1 MYRYSVFLVQ
11 LFLIVTFFS
20 FGQTIKIKAFLAE
33 KQFFSPVE
41 GEFIEFQFQFS
52 GYTFKYEPFENGLR
66 GKLALSFEVSN
77 ADSIVHKDYYAL
89 YTPVMRDSI
98 IDDFFEIK
106 RLPLSSGDYKLK
118 IKIEDLLDET
128 RFVEAVKNFKVYDF
142 TNEIVISDIQVNE
155 NVLKSEDP
163 SNIFYK
169 SGALMYPKLT
179 TFFPQ
184 EEIKMPVYF
193 EIYQL
198 DKHQDSAYILNQ
210 KVINTDT
217 GKEVPSFTSR
227 SRVKS
232 AQIVPILKLLN
243 IENLS
248 TGSYELQYSLST
260 RSNDTLAKKVYRFD
274 RSNDLGDIVQEESV
288 LVDPAFQQ
296 SISDD
301 SVMFYL
307 ASLIPIAKQAEN
319 KNISKILK
327 SHNDSIAR
335 KHIQAFWI
343 ATAGTNYYE
352 QWIKYKAQVMYVEKM
367 YSNNYMKGY
376 QTDRGRVYLQYGAP
390 SMVVQRDVSSTEY
403 PYEIWQYNK
412 IERFSNKRFIFY
424 NPDLVTNGYRL
435 LHSDMVGE
443 LKNNS
448 WQYELN
454 KRNTNTGT
462 VDDPNQNVQPTY
474 GGSANDYYRQY

>member
-1 MYRYSVFLVQ
+1 MFRYSVFLVQ
-11 LFLIVTFFS
+11 FFLIVNFFS
-20 FGQTIKIKAFLAE
+20 FGQTTKVKAFLAE
-33 KQFFSPVE
+33 KQFYSSVE

-66 GKLALSFEVSN
+66 GKLALSFEVYNS
-77 ADSIVHKDYYAL
+77 DSIVHKDYYAL

-106 RLPLSSGDYKLK
+106 RLPLSSGNYKLK

-128 RFVEAVKNFKVYDF
+128 RSVEAVKNFHVYDC
-142 TNEIVISDIQVNE
+142 TKEVTISDIQVNE
-155 NVLKSEDP
+155 NVLKSDDP

-210 KVINTDT
+210 KVISTDT
-217 GKEVPSFTSR
+217 GKEVPLFTSR
-227 SRVKS
+227 SRIKS
-232 AQIVPILKLLN
+232 AQVVPVLKLLN
-243 IENLS
+243 IENLP

-288 LVDPAFQQ
+288 LIDPAFQQ
-296 SISDD
+296 SIADD

-307 ASLIPIAKQAEN
+307 ASLIPITKQAEN

-327 SHNDSIAR
+327 SHNDSLAR

-343 ATAGTNYYE
+343 ATAGANYYE